1 MYDLVIKSGT
11 IVDGTRYPRRKADLA
26 IRDGVIAAIGSIPE
40 SAARQ
45 VIDAEGLIVAP
56 GHVDCHTHYDAQINW
71 DPFCSNSGE
80 NGVTTVVAGNCGFAF
95 APCRP
100 ADRERYML
108 MMENTEQVPL
118 QQMRRALPWTWT
130 TFPDWLDHLR
140 SLPKGVNI
148 MMYVPMNPLLIYVMG
163 VDDAKT
169 RRPTSAELKEMKRLI
184 VEGMRAGACGL
195 AMSYLGAGN
204 THTDFDGSP
213 MPADCMNRDDA
224 IELASALRAVDAGT
238 IQLLSQF
245 AGIDDKELAVE
256 MHKASGR
263 PVLLNIVEAIAV
275 LPGEFRPQLQW
286 LREQNELG
294 NEVFGQTLAQRAWT
308 EFNLAEFNLND
319 NVPEWREISTLPD
332 MEAKLKK
339 LRDPDF
345 RARLRNNYNPKI
357 LTGSGPIDEL
367 TVVSVNGV
375 PSLQKYLGR
384 TVGEIAQEVRK
395 DPVDVFFDISVDS
408 AGWADFRTPI
418 LVGADLDEAVEI
430 ITHPYIV
437 SGVSDGGAHSRF
449 YIGGHWPTELLTT
462 VGRQKGVPLEELH
475 YRFAWQPARVMGLQN
490 RGALLPG
497 YAADIVIYDL
507 EKLDASADRYVVRH
521 DQPGNDWRR
530 YLETSGYRWVIVNG
544 EVTFVDGV
552 PTQAR
557 PGRLLSNGAPS
568 QEHALA
574 AE

>member
-11 IVDGTRYPRRKADLA
+11 IVDGTRYPRRQADIA
-26 IRDGVIAAIGSIPE
+26 IRDGVIAAIGSFPE
-40 SAARQ
+40 GSARQ

-118 QQMRRALPWTWT
+118 QQMRTALPWTWT

-148 MMYVPMNPLLIYVMG
+148 MMYVPMNPLLMYVMG
-163 VDDAKT
+163 VDAAKM
-169 RRPTSAELKEMKRLI
+169 RRPTATELREMKRLI

-195 AMSYLGAGN
+195 ALSYLGRGN
-204 THTDFDGSP
+204 THTDFDGTP
-213 MPADCMNRDDA
+213 MPSDTMHRDDVT
-224 IELASALRAVDAGT
+224 ELASALREVGAGT
-238 IQLLSQF
+238 IQILSQF
-245 AGIDDKELAVE
+245 AGMDDKELAVE
-256 MHKASGR
+256 VHRASGR
-263 PVLLNIVEAIAV
+263 PVILNILLSVHSVPRAYAH
-275 LPGEFRPQLQW
+275 QLEW
-286 LREQNELG
+286 LRAQRAEGYEI
-294 NEVFGQTLAQRAWT
+294 FGQTLAQRSWT

-319 NVPEWREISTLPD
+319 NVPEWREIS
-332 MEAKLKK
+332 KLKSLDEKLAK
-339 LRDPDF
+339 LRDHDF
-345 RARLRNNYNPKI
+345 RGRLRANYDPM
-357 LTGSGPIDEL
+357 LLAGSGPVEEQ
-367 TVVSVNGV
+367 TVIGVNGV
-375 PSLQKYLGR
+375 DELKPYVGR
-384 TVGEIAQEVRK
+384 TIGDIAAAEGR
-395 DPVDVFFDISVDS
+395 DPVDVFFDIAVASG
-408 AGWADFRTPI
+408 GWADFRTPI
-418 LVGADLDEAVEI
+418 FVGSNLDEAAEL
-430 ITHPYIV
+430 ITSPYVV

-475 YRFAWQPARVMGLQN
+475 YRFAWEPARVMGLQN

-497 YAADIVIYDL
+497 YAADIVVYDF